1 MKNFI
6 KSTIILLLMGSPIV
20 SQAQDMNFNV
30 NIITTQVQLSDK
42 SIFTSLQNS
51 VIQFLNGRKWSKDRF
66 LQQER
71 IAVNMI
77 IEVTSYDPGSNAIIA
92 NFQIQSLRP
101 VYKSGYTTMLTNFRD
116 EGVAFTYQAFQSMD
130 FQENNNVYN
139 LTGVLAYYAYI
150 IMGID
155 YDSFGEFA
163 GTPYYQQAKGILD
176 ASQNIQGW
184 RPNDGQRDKNRYY
197 LLDNLLSDR
206 FKPLRSTIYQY
217 HRKGL
222 DMMYKDVS
230 EGRKAIEES
239 LKNIENLCRTQPN
252 SMMVRNFFLV
262 KHLELIEIY
271 KEATVAEKNRII
283 EMLKKMDVANA
294 GDYDKI
300 RQS

>member
-1 MKNFI
+1 MKQFVI
-6 KSTIILLLMGSPIV
+6 KIVLLTALSL
-20 SQAQDMNFNV
+20 SFALHAQDMNFNV
-30 NIITTQVQLSDK
+30 NVISNQVQLSDK

-51 VIQFLNGRKWSKDRF
+51 VIQFMNGRKWSKDRF

-71 IAVNMI
+71 IMVNMI
-77 IEVTSYDPGSNAIIA
+77 IEVTAYDPSSNAIMA
-92 NFQIQSLRP
+92 NFQFQSLRP
-101 VYKSGYTTMLTNFRD
+101 VYKSGYTTMMTNFRE
-116 EGVAFTYQAFQSMD
+116 EGISFEYQAFQSMD

-139 LTGVLAYYAYI
+139 LTGVLAFYAYV

-155 YDSFGEFA
+155 YDSYGELA
-163 GTPYYQQAKGILD
+163 GTQYYQQAKSILD
-176 ASQNIQGW
+176 ASQNFQGW
-184 RPNDGQRDKNRYY
+184 RPNDGQRDKNRFY

-222 DMMYKDVS
+222 DIMYKDVV
-230 EGRKAIEES
+230 EGRKVIEES
-239 LKNIENLCRTQPN
+239 LKNIQELCRTQPN

-262 KHLELIEIY
+262 KHNEIIEIY

-294 GDYDKI
+294 GEYDKI